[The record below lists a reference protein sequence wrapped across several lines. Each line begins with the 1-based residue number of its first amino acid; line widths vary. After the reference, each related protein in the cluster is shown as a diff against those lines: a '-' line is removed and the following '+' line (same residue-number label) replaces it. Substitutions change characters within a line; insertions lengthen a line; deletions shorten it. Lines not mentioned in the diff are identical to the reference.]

1 MQFFA
6 ATFEQLTAYRELVR
20 SQQEGVT
27 PVSFTGVSQIHKAHL
42 LTALCR
48 ENAPVLVVTA
58 EETEARRL
66 CDDINAMLDETAAW
80 MFPAKEV
87 VLTPVEGITTAYEH
101 ARIAALTALRTG
113 QCRALRHFCSRPF
126 HRNSWTTPRFCCAGT
141 ARQIW
146 VNSSA
151 GSLPAAMS
159 VGRAFPDRDSFP
171 SGAISWMCSRYS

>member
-58 EETEARRL
+58 EEAEARRL

-87 VLTPVEGITTAYEH
+87 VLTPVEGITTCLLY
-101 ARIAALTALRTG
+101 T
-113 QCRALRHFCSRPF
+113 SP
-126 HRNSWTTPRFCCAGT
+126 SPR
-141 ARQIW
+141 
-146 VNSSA
+146 
-151 GSLPAAMS
+151 
-159 VGRAFPDRDSFP
+159 D
-171 SGAISWMCSRYS
+171 

>member
-1 MQFFA
+1 MQFIA

-58 EETEARRL
+58 EEAEARRL

-113 QCRALRHFCSRPF
+113 QCCSGHCHARP
-126 HRNSWTTPRFCCAGT
+126 
-141 ARQIW
+141 RQE
-146 VNSSA
+146 
-151 GSLPAAMS
+151 
-159 VGRAFPDRDSFP
+159 
-171 SGAISWMCSRYS
+171 